1 MLEDGETAVELCD
14 ALHPHGVWAQDTAV
28 HSVRVVTHCD
38 VDRAGVERAL
48 VVLKEVVAKTQK
60 AGHEENRREGGV
72 DSRMSSGGDGLWRRD
87 SGTGLTS
94 QESSGE
100 EKRSYIC

>member
-1 MLEDGETAVELCD
+1 MELCD

-60 AGHEENRREGGV
+60 AGA
-72 DSRMSSGGDGLWRRD
+72 
-87 SGTGLTS
+87 
-94 QESSGE
+94 
-100 EKRSYIC
+100 